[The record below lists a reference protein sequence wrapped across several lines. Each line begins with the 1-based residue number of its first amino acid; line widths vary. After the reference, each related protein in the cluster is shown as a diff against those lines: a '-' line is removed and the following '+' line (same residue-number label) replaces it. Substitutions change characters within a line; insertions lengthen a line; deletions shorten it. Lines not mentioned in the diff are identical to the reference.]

1 MSNTGPRLQQ
11 SFPAKPVALLM
22 SSSEHETFSFT
33 YDNLYKCLYQRN
45 ESEDQTTSGNV
56 NDCIERKGSLSPSKT
71 GEKDHSEKLTFAKKS
86 CPKELELCLSSI
98 GFKHG
103 IRTKQI
109 IPEGTWMGPYQ
120 GDLVKASDITADTDT
135 SYMWEIYENGK
146 LLHYVDGKDEN
157 TSSWM
162 RFICCARHKREQ
174 NLFAFQYNKEIY
186 YRAFYDIPAG
196 AELLVWYEDTYPQYM
211 GIPLKITDIGLQ
223 VHCTN
228 NAIHF
233 QAPSE
238 LQRPKQ
244 EASRKKAE
252 APRPNSIA
260 IKSSRS
266 AFVSA
271 RPGYHHNPFSNSQTA
286 RMRRKRGMKEASH
299 CEQLTPVSQRRTIVI
314 NRANDAPDPFCILA
328 RTK

>member
-11 SFPAKPVALLM
+11 SFPTKPVALLR
-22 SSSEHETFSFT
+22 SPSEHETFSFT

-45 ESEDQTTSGNV
+45 ESEDQTTPGNL
-56 NDCIERKGSLSPSKT
+56 NDCTERKGSLSPSKT
-71 GEKDHSEKLTFAKKS
+71 DEKEQAEKLTFAKKS
-86 CPKELELCLSSI
+86 CPKELELCTSSI

-103 IRTKQI
+103 IRTKQV

-120 GDLVKASDITADTDT
+120 GDLVKASDTTAETDT

-162 RFICCARHKREQ
+162 RFICCARHKGEQ

-196 AELLVWYEDTYPQYM
+196 TELLVWYEDTYPQYM

-223 VHCTN
+223 AHSTN

-233 QAPSE
+233 QAPTE

-244 EASRKKAE
+244 DSSRKNAE
-252 APRPNSIA
+252 ARRPNSTP

-271 RPGYHHNPFSNSQTA
+271 RPGYHHNPFSNSQTVL
-286 RMRRKRGMKEASH
+286 MRRKRGMNQAGH
-299 CEQLTPVSQRRTIVI
+299 RGQLVPVSQRRTIVI
-314 NRANDAPDPFCILA
+314 NRAHDAPDPFCILT